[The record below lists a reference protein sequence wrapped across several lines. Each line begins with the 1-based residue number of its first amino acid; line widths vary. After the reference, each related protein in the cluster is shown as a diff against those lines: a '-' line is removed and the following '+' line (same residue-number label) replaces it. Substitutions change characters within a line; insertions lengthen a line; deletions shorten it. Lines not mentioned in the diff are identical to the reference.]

1 MYLGRKLR
9 KCPPVLGVSRAAA
22 FGEGRPRA
30 PGPGHHRLA
39 DVEMLPPLPAP
50 EKIICVGINYPE
62 RATEY
67 KDRAA
72 EKPKYP
78 NLFCRF
84 PGSLVGHGAPIVRPK
99 VSEKFDYEGEIV
111 LVIGREGRHVSLDRA
126 LGLIGGLTLG
136 NEGSVRDWLRHGTL
150 NVTQGKNFD
159 NSGSL
164 GPWIVPADD
173 LDPGKPLHL
182 TTRVNG
188 ELRQDDTTD
197 RLTWGFAWLIN
208 YISTFMTLRPGDLIW
223 TGTPTGAGG
232 HQTPPN
238 WLKPGDVVEV
248 EGPEIGVLRNTGV
261 DESGGG
267 RRGVRRRRIFELGIR
282 AALRQQEVQ
291 FRGDPGVPVAL
302 LPPRLHRH
310 QPQEGHRQAQGP
322 GGQAHRGRALHHDG
336 RDLHPRHAAAR

>member
-1 MYLGRKLR
+1 MRLASFNVKGRPSYGAVTDGGIIDLARKLPKYPTLLDVFR
-9 KCPPVLGVSRAAA
+9 ASAVGEARAAA
-22 FGEGRPRA
+22 TGVADYP
-30 PGPGHHRLA
+30 LA
-39 DVEMLPPLPAP
+39 DVALLPPIVAP

-72 EKPKYP
+72 VQPKYP

-84 PGSLVGHGAPIVRPK
+84 PGSLVGSGVPIVRPK

-111 LVIGREGRHVSLDRA
+111 LVIGREGRHIPQERA
-126 LGLIGGLTLG
+126 LAHIGGLTLG

-159 NSGSL
+159 ASGSL

-173 LDPGKPLHL
+173 LDPAKPLRL
-182 TTRVNG
+182 MTRVNG

-208 YISTFMTLRPGDLIW
+208 YISTFTTLKPGDLIW

-248 EGPEIGVLRNTGV
+248 EVKEIGVLKNAVV
-261 DESGGG
+261 DEK
-267 RRGVRRRRIFELGIR
+267 
-282 AALRQQEVQ
+282 
-291 FRGDPGVPVAL
+291 
-302 LPPRLHRH
+302 
-310 QPQEGHRQAQGP
+310 
-322 GGQAHRGRALHHDG
+322 
-336 RDLHPRHAAAR
+336 

>member
-1 MYLGRKLR
+1 MRLASFKANGRPSYGAVTDGGIIDLARKLP
-9 KCPPVLGVSRAAA
+9 KYPTLLDVFRAGAIGAA
-22 FGEGRPRA
+22 RA
-30 PGPGHHRLA
+30 VASGPA
-39 DVEMLPPLPAP
+39 DYSLNEVELLPPITAP

-72 EKPKYP
+72 VQPKYP

-84 PGSLVGHGAPIVRPK
+84 PGSLVGSGMPIVRPK

-111 LVIGREGRHVSLDRA
+111 LVIGREGRHIPQERA
-126 LGLIGGLTLG
+126 LSHIGGLTLG

-159 NSGSL
+159 ASGSL
-164 GPWIVPADD
+164 GPWVVPADE

-182 TTRVNG
+182 MTRVNG

-208 YISTFMTLRPGDLIW
+208 YISTFATLKPGDLIW
-223 TGTPTGAGG
+223 TGTPTGAGV
-232 HQTPPN
+232 HRNPPV

-248 EGPEIGVLRNTGV
+248 ESPQIGVLRNTVV
-261 DESGGG
+261 DE
-267 RRGVRRRRIFELGIR
+267 
-282 AALRQQEVQ
+282 A
-291 FRGDPGVPVAL
+291 
-302 LPPRLHRH
+302 
-310 QPQEGHRQAQGP
+310 
-322 GGQAHRGRALHHDG
+322 
-336 RDLHPRHAAAR
+336 